1 MYLKHIVSL
10 FILIFI
16 LPTALVAQDT
26 DTLDILPDADYSL
39 EQARIIHK
47 KNFTPYK
54 QGMCFEKEA
63 YWVRFVGKNPSPY
76 SQKVGVFT
84 FPMFRNELYYYDYAQ
99 KNWAKVEAGMEVYTG
114 HRRNNVHPITLQGGR
129 QDTLYLKMKTAPLL
143 GQKHQANIS
152 LHIEP
157 LEKYLAYEAWKWLW
171 WVVTMGVMSAFF
183 VYNLYIYWVF
193 RDLVH
198 LYYLLIVASGML
210 YITGLEHY
218 FNVLWQ
224 ARYYQIEPTARGIF
238 HADINSLC
246 MHIGVVGVMAGFVH
260 FTCHYLQL
268 SYHLP
273 AWDKGLRIA
282 LWVLVG
288 SFVLSDALTF
298 SGLYYVDRITSLP
311 QNLLVLGIIIGLLS
325 AGVLAYRQGYKP
337 AKYFL
342 VANTFPLL
350 LMMVL
355 AIYFTLYVNTGL
367 VAITSNLAL
376 LSQALTFAIALVAR
390 VNMLKEEL
398 KQKQMEAQ
406 VLQSDHEQMVSRNRF
421 IELENEYILAEIAL
435 EKNQKEELQAKLEA
449 NQRELTSNALYM
461 YQKNEMLTKLQK
473 QIERLSTESNQPKE
487 TFKEIKATIQNNLN
501 LETDWDKFKL
511 HFEQVHPDFF
521 KDLLAKCPSLTPYE
535 MRLLAYL
542 HLNISTKEIATLLNI
557 APDSVYKAKTRL
569 NKKME
574 SVGI

>member
-16 LPTALVAQDT
+16 LPTALIAQYI

-39 EQARIIHK
+39 EQVRTTHK
-47 KNFTPYK
+47 KNFTPYR
-54 QGMCFEKEA
+54 QGMRFEKEA
-63 YWVRFVGKNPSPY
+63 YWVRFVGNNPSPY
-76 SQKVGVFT
+76 SQKVVVFP

-99 KNWAKVEAGMEVYTG
+99 KNWVKVEAGMEVYTG
-114 HRRNNVHPITLQGGR
+114 YRRNNIHPITLQGGR
-129 QDTLYLKMKTAPLL
+129 QDTLYIKIKTAPLL
-143 GQKHQANIS
+143 GQTHQANVS
-152 LHIEP
+152 MYIEP
-157 LEKYLAYEAWKWLW
+157 LEKHLAYEAWKWLW

-193 RDLVH
+193 RDLAH
-198 LYYLLIVASGML
+198 LYYLLIVASGTL

-218 FNVLWQ
+218 FNVFWQ
-224 ARYYQIEPTARGIF
+224 ARYYQIEPLKRGIY
-238 HADINSLC
+238 HVDINSLC
-246 MHIGVVGVMAGFVH
+246 MHIGIVGVMTGFVH
-260 FTCHYLQL
+260 FTRHYLQL
-268 SYHLP
+268 AYRLP
-273 AWDKGLRIA
+273 TWDKGLRIA
-282 LWVLVG
+282 LWALAG
-288 SFVLSDALTF
+288 SMLLSDALTF
-298 SGLYYVDRITSLP
+298 SGLYYVDRITGFP
-311 QNLLVLGIIIGLLS
+311 KNLLTLGIIVGLLG
-325 AGVLAYRQGYKP
+325 AGILAYRQGYKP
-337 AKYFL
+337 AQYFL
-342 VANTFPLL
+342 VANAFPLL

-355 AIYFTLYVNTGL
+355 AVYFSLYVNTGL

-406 VLQSDHEQMVSRNRF
+406 ALQNEHEQMVSRNRF

-461 YQKNEMLTKLQK
+461 YQKNEMLTELQK
-473 QIERLSTESNQPKE
+473 QIERLSTKSNQSKE
-487 TFKEIKATIQNNLN
+487 AFKEIKAAIQNNLN

-542 HLNISTKEIATLLNI
+542 HLNMSTKEIATLLNI
-557 APDSVYKAKTRL
+557 NPDSVYKAKTRL
-569 NKKME
+569 NKKLE
-574 SVGI
+574 NVGI